1 MPFAK
6 PFSFISYMYEFCVAV
21 DEIITLDLP
30 ALGGPRSDPDWV
42 FVSIKSF
49 CSRISDKLIFIESL
63 SRDYLGEVNVFFD
76 KSLFERIHK
85 ILFFALKNEKQKC
98 LEIWSQ

>member
-30 ALGGPRSDPDWV
+30 ALGGPRSDPYLV

-49 CSRISDKLIFIESL
+49 CSRISDKPIFTESL
-63 SRDYLGEVNVFFD
+63 SRDYLGGGTYFLTSRHLKEYI
-76 KSLFERIHK
+76 KYHC
-85 ILFFALKNEKQKC
+85 FALKTEK
-98 LEIWSQ
+98 